1 MAKEKFFISKLTS
14 EITNLSKDE
23 KKMFPSYLNYN
34 KKLKIV
40 LYGEPIADSRPR
52 VTRGVAISINIGILR
67 GFFLPLYKQN
77 DLLMKTIIDSPFHLG
92 FKFYMSP
99 SKKLLKKIGYPQ
111 TNRTKI
117 KNKKLYERFIKEEIH
132 DLSIKDCDNMVKVYN
147 DLFMT
152 EEARITLD
160 DGFNIGLHRVD
171 KFISLNP
178 RTEITLY
185 YSESPSPYFKE
196 LMHDHYSF
204 FKFRMSEKHMYIHKR
219 TTKEQLKYLES
230 LFTVEFK
237 NITTHSKI
245 IDKLKQVLSYIEE
258 HYSAKLLENLVKEIG
273 EMNNYSRVNRTINT
287 NILLMYLFRK
297 NKYIISILNNNM
309 KKYESMIN
317 GGSDEW

>member
-14 EITNLSKDE
+14 EITDMTKEERKL
-23 KKMFPSYLNYN
+23 FPSYLNYN

-67 GFFLPLYKQN
+67 GFFIPLYRQN
-77 DLLMKTIIDSPFHLG
+77 ELLKRTLIDSPFHLG
-92 FKFYMSP
+92 FKFFMSP

-111 TNRTKI
+111 TKRTSI
-117 KNKKLYERFIKEEIH
+117 KNKKMYQKFLNDEIH

-160 DGFNIGLHRVD
+160 DGFNIGLHKVD

-185 YSESPSPYFKE
+185 YSDSPSPYFKE
-196 LMHDHYSF
+196 IMHDHYSF
-204 FKFRMSEKHMYIHKR
+204 FKFRMSEKHMYIYNR
-219 TTKEQLKYLES
+219 TYKEQLKFLES

-237 NITTHSKI
+237 DLNSHSKL
-245 IDKLKQVLSYIEE
+245 IDKLKQVISYMEE
-258 HYSAKLLENLVKEIG
+258 HYSAKLLESLVKEIG
-273 EMNNYSRVNRTINT
+273 DMSNYSKVNRTINT
-287 NILLMYLFRK
+287 NILLMHLFRK
-297 NKYIISILNNNM
+297 NKYVISILKDNM
-309 KKYESMIN
+309 KKYNDMIN
-317 GGSDEW
+317 NGGDEW